1 MAAERVESVLEESL
15 TGAFDLPPTQPPAP
29 EPQAAAPEEP
39 QSSQDAPPP
48 QPDLTH
54 PPADMTEEEWKAQY
68 DAYVASWK
76 AQSAEAREK
85 AEKERQKWE
94 EIRAAERAAGGSQA
108 ESLAASSAWEQVS
121 NAQATPAQPAP
132 ASPSPADVRDLVAG
146 EFQKQW
152 HATSQEAGRPEST
165 SHTVQ
170 HTEDDNSQKWEN
182 VPSDLTSS
190 YPSMTFPELLTDASS
205 PAHRERDVQVRSVSL
220 DVFDASLPPRSRAVA
235 LVSAL
240 TINLFLPFVNGV
252 MLGFGEIFAKNVVF
266 KWFGWSAPGSTA
278 ANTGLRTQNSPFR
291 R

>member
-1 MAAERVESVLEESL
+1 MGGNPGGGARSGRQPGRIPRRVVGLGAGLECAGYASAAGTRV
-15 TGAFDLPPTQPPAP
+15 P
-29 EPQAAAPEEP
+29 EPRGRARPGGGRVPE
-39 QSSQDAPPP
+39 AG
-48 QPDLTH
+48 
-54 PPADMTEEEWKAQY
+54 A
-68 DAYVASWK
+68 
-76 AQSAEAREK
+76 
-85 AEKERQKWE
+85 
-94 EIRAAERAAGGSQA
+94 RAAVLGSMRRGSH
-108 ESLAASSAWEQVS
+108 EL
-121 NAQATPAQPAP
+121 
-132 ASPSPADVRDLVAG
+132 L
-146 EFQKQW
+146 QW
-152 HATSQEAGRPEST
+152 HATSQEAGRPEGT
-165 SHTVQ
+165 SHTAQ

-190 YPSMTFPELLTDASS
+190 YPSMTFPELHTDASS

-240 TINLFLPFVNGV
+240 AINLFLPFVNGV